1 MSYHIL
7 QVKMGSCYDLGM
19 DKEMLVL
26 LLEAVQRIEEK
37 LDALIYD
44 VDQDD
49 SPVGPYGRER
59 DNGEVL

>member
-1 MSYHIL
+1 
-7 QVKMGSCYDLGM
+7 M
-19 DKEMLVL
+19 DKEILVL
-26 LLEAVQRIEEK
+26 LLETLQRIEQK

>member
-1 MSYHIL
+1 
-7 QVKMGSCYDLGM
+7 
-19 DKEMLVL
+19 MLVL
-26 LLEAVQRIEEK
+26 LLEAVQRVEEK